1 MILAM
6 NFFKTIWEKIV
17 INRYVSAG
25 LYWGDAAS
33 YSFMGYTANYNSLTQ
48 NLKYWED
55 KYVKLGYIPVR
66 HQRWIESGGY
76 GLEYESQLKKRKEE

>member
-25 LYWGDAAS
+25 LHWGDATS
-33 YSFMGYTANYNSLTQ
+33 YGFLGETVNYNSLTQ

-66 HQRWIESGGY
+66 PQRWVESGGY